1 MVKSSVSQTRVWFIT
16 GCSSGFGRALA
27 ETVLERG
34 ETVVLTA
41 RNPQQVED
49 LVASFP
55 VRTLAVQLDVT
66 KSEQVR
72 EAVKQAIANFGRID
86 VLVNNAGCEVAGVI
100 EEIPDE
106 EVRREFETN
115 FFGVLEVLRT
125 VLPHMRQQRSGH
137 ILNFSSIACFSAG
150 AGGGIYSS
158 SKFAIE
164 GLSGSLASEV
174 APFGIKVTI
183 VEPGWFHTD
192 FFRRS
197 YVLTDTQIEDYK
209 PLINEIRQQVLPM
222 QEMKVKAP
230 GDPRKAALAMI
241 KVVDSDNPPIRLALG
256 ADTVETVDAAL
267 QFIKGELDTWRE
279 VSVNTAF
286 DKVVVDK
293 TQVAAVS

>member
-1 MVKSSVSQTRVWFIT
+1 MVTSSVSQSRVWFIT

-34 ETVVLTA
+34 ESVVLTA
-41 RNPQQVED
+41 RNLQQVED
-49 LVASFP
+49 LAVSFP
-55 VRTLAVQLDVT
+55 GRTLAVQLDVT
-66 KSEQVR
+66 KPEEVR
-72 EAVKQAIANFGRID
+72 KAVKQAIANFGRID

-100 EEIPDE
+100 EEVSDE
-106 EVRREFETN
+106 AVRREFETN
-115 FFGVLEVLRT
+115 FFGVLEMLRA

-137 ILNFSSIACFSAG
+137 ILNISSIACFCAD

-164 GLSGSLASEV
+164 GLSGSLFNEV

-183 VEPGWFHTD
+183 VEPGWFRTD

-209 PLINEIRQQVLPM
+209 PLINEIRQKVLPI
-222 QEMKVKAP
+222 QQMKAEAP
-230 GDPRKAALAMI
+230 GDPKKAALAMI
-241 KVVDSDNPPIRLALG
+241 QVVDSDNPPMRLALG
-256 ADTVETVDAAL
+256 ADTVEAINYAL
-267 QFIKGELDTWRE
+267 EFIKAELDAWKE

-286 DKVVVDK
+286 DEVVADK
-293 TQVAAVS
+293 TQVATLG

>member
-1 MVKSSVSQTRVWFIT
+1 MVMSSVEQTRVWFIT

-41 RNPQQVED
+41 RNSQQIED
-49 LVASFP
+49 LAVSFP
-55 VRTLAVQLDVT
+55 NRTLAVQLDVT
-66 KSEQVR
+66 KPEEVR
-72 EAVKQAIANFGRID
+72 EAVKLAIANFGRID

-100 EEIPDE
+100 EEVPDQ
-106 EVRREFETN
+106 EVRRQFETN
-115 FFGVLEVLRT
+115 FFGVLEVLRA

-137 ILNFSSIACFSAG
+137 ILNFSSIACFGAG

-183 VEPGWFHTD
+183 VEPGWFRTD

-209 PLINEIRQQVLPM
+209 PLINEIRQQIIPI
-222 QEMKVKAP
+222 QEMKEEAP

-241 KVVDSDNPPIRLALG
+241 EVVDSDRPPMRLALG
-256 ADTVETVDAAL
+256 ADTVETVEGAL
-267 QFIKGELDTWRE
+267 EFMKSELDAWRE
-279 VSVNTAF
+279 VSMSTDF
-286 DKVVVDK
+286 DEVGVD
-293 TQVAAVS
+293 TLQVAS

>member
-1 MVKSSVSQTRVWFIT
+1 MVISSDKKPRVWFIT

-27 ETVLERG
+27 ETVLEQG

-41 RNPQQVED
+41 RNPQQIKD
-49 LVASFP
+49 LAASFP
-55 VRTLAVQLDVT
+55 DRTLAVQLDVT
-66 KSEQVR
+66 KPEEVR

-100 EEIPDE
+100 EEVPDK

-115 FFGVLEVLRT
+115 FFGVLEVLRA

-137 ILNFSSIACFSAG
+137 ILNFSSIACFDAG

-158 SKFAIE
+158 SKLALE
-164 GLSGSLASEV
+164 GISGSLANEV

-183 VEPGWFHTD
+183 VEPGWFRTD

-209 PLINEIRQQVLPM
+209 PLINEIRQQIIPV
-222 QEMKVKAP
+222 QEMKDMAP

-256 ADTVETVDAAL
+256 ADTVETVEGAL
-267 QFIKGELDTWRE
+267 EFIKSELDAWRE
-279 VSVNTAF
+279 VSMST
-286 DKVVVDK
+286 DYDEI
-293 TQVAAVS
+293 AAEKIEVPS